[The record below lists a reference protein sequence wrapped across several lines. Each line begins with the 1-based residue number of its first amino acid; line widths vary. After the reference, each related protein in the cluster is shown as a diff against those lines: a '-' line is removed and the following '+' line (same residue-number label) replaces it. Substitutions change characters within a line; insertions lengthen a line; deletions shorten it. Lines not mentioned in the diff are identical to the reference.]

1 MYMPEDH
8 DHDAWALAKIGRSAA
23 FLTKKRATKAEA
35 DPAAASASKKKKG
48 KLSLVKSFSP
58 ALTTEMQISNIEIKD
73 IINTTMKN
81 LDVGKELNE

>member
-1 MYMPEDH
+1 MKIRSIAY
-8 DHDAWALAKIGRSAA
+8 LAKKHESN
-23 FLTKKRATKAEA
+23 RAST
-35 DPAAASASKKKKG
+35 SASEQRKG

-81 LDVGKELNE
+81 LDVDTELNK